1 MIEARLELVE
11 QARARSFEAYYGN
24 ATEPGMLQ
32 AANIAG
38 ATRLFIAIPDAF
50 EAGTII
56 EQARRITPNLKII
69 ARAHSDAE
77 VEHLTTFGP
86 DIIVMGEDQIAR
98 AMIEYEMGRG
108 DTQPMPAAPAAA
120 PSPASPA

>member
-1 MIEARLELVE
+1 
-11 QARARSFEAYYGN
+11 
-24 ATEPGMLQ
+24 
-32 AANIAG
+32 
-38 ATRLFIAIPDAF
+38 
-50 EAGTII
+50 
-56 EQARRITPNLKII
+56 
-69 ARAHSDAE
+69 
-77 VEHLTTFGP
+77 LTTFGP